1 MRRRVGLLERIARAR
16 LGGQVI
22 RRLRRAGFT
31 DARYDTRGFRV
42 RFTADGD
49 ETPTIL
55 ELAPLLAMRGR
66 RRRGQ
71 VDRFVAGLVRAP
83 GLPRDWAEVRPLL
96 RPVLRGG
103 TPGSPL
109 RRPVLP
115 FLYEYVVVDQPETM
129 TYVGPDQPAGWGVSA
144 EQVFAAAR
152 ANLSGAVLQGVASEP
167 VVVRFVD
174 DGDAYWT
181 SHLLLEHWLERLA
194 GQVGG
199 VPVAFAPE
207 RGTLLVTADGSEHL
221 RGLFA
226 QAEEIYAASAR
237 PITPMAY
244 GYDERGCTVPYTVAP
259 DHPLYQ
265 TVRRAERVL
274 AVHEYSRQAAQPP
287 DGPPLQPAAPDA
299 TPGAQL
305 GAARRVPGTRR
316 PETGT
321 AETGTAEAGA
331 ATPGP
336 GAGAAEHGAGAAGG
350 QPNPAELRAGN
361 ARHGVAAAG
370 RQPNPAELG
379 AGNAGHGPGAT
390 GGQPNPAELEA
401 GNTGHGVGN
410 TGHGVATAGGQ
421 PNPAELRAG
430 NAGDGVGAAT
440 PETGAAGLWTG
451 AAMAEL
457 RLVGSADEGWR
468 TRAIW
473 DRDEAALLPAADEVQ
488 VGEDVRPW
496 SDVLP
501 YLTVAAG
508 HEPVRWAAAGWPQT

>member
-31 DARYDTRGFRV
+31 DARYDARGFRV

-71 VDRFVAGLVRAP
+71 VDRFVAGVVAAP
-83 GLPRDWAEVRPLL
+83 GLPRDWAEVQPLL

-152 ANLSGAVLQGVASEP
+152 ANLSGVVLHGVASEP

-221 RGLFA
+221 PGLFA
-226 QAEEIYAASAR
+226 EAEEIYTASAR

-259 DHPLYQ
+259 DHPLHE

-274 AVHEYSRQAAQPP
+274 AVHEYSRQAAQSP
-287 DGPPLQPAAPDA
+287 DEPAAQP
-299 TPGAQL
+299 P
-305 GAARRVPGTRR
+305 
-316 PETGT
+316 
-321 AETGTAEAGA
+321 EAGA
-331 ATPGP
+331 TSGARTDAAGLGLGTGTTGLGTDAARVGADAARVGADAAGLATDAAGP
-336 GAGAAEHGAGAAGG
+336 GTDAAGPG
-350 QPNPAELRAGN
+350 TNPAGLGTD
-361 ARHGVAAAG
+361 AAG
-370 RQPNPAELG
+370 PETDA
-379 AGNAGHGPGAT
+379 AW
-390 GGQPNPAELEA
+390 
-401 GNTGHGVGN
+401 VG
-410 TGHGVATAGGQ
+410 
-421 PNPAELRAG
+421 
-430 NAGDGVGAAT
+430 
-440 PETGAAGLWTG
+440 TGAAL
-451 AAMAEL
+451 AEL

-473 DRDEAALLPAADEVQ
+473 DRGEAALLPEADEVQ

-496 SDVLP
+496 CDVLP
-501 YLTVAAG
+501 HLTVAAG
-508 HEPVRWAAAGWPQT
+508 HEPTRWAATGWPRA